1 MTGFVTQLMHF
12 ISYSNPSWT
21 GFTLPSFLMAS
32 LKPLVVGEI
41 TAVITSLPTRPA
53 ARNRTVNW

>member
-1 MTGFVTQLMHF
+1 MNGFVTQLMDF

-41 TAVITSLPTRPA
+41 KAVITSLPARPA

>member
-1 MTGFVTQLMHF
+1 MNGFVTQLMHF
-12 ISYSNPSWT
+12 ISHSNPSWT

-41 TAVITSLPTRPA
+41 TAVITSLPARPA

>member
-1 MTGFVTQLMHF
+1 MTGFVTHNHCDLWVR
-12 ISYSNPSWT
+12 S

-41 TAVITSLPTRPA
+41 TAVITSLPARPA